1 MRFRLP
7 VLSGRLFY
15 LACLKEETG
24 VKKITVSDI
33 LKYKK
38 DGKKIAVLTAYG
50 FQTARIIDNAG
61 IPVVLV
67 GDSVGM
73 VEAGH
78 ETTLPVT
85 MDEMIYHVRSVSRAC
100 KDAFVVAD
108 MPFMSYQPSVEEA
121 LKNAGRFL
129 KEAGADGVKVEGG
142 VRSAAVIKAMAEAG
156 IPVMGHVGLTPQSVL
171 TMGGYK
177 VQGRTKEASKEILA
191 DAKAVEDA
199 GAFSMVLEGIPSEL
213 AKTITKELS
222 IPTIGIGAGV
232 GCDGQVLVLNDML
245 GMDLEKTAPKF
256 VKRYANL
263 DEVIS
268 KAVTRYKDDVEAG
281 KFPDEE
287 HSY

>member
-1 MRFRLP
+1 M
-7 VLSGRLFY
+7 
-15 LACLKEETG
+15 
-24 VKKITVSDI
+24 KKITVSDI